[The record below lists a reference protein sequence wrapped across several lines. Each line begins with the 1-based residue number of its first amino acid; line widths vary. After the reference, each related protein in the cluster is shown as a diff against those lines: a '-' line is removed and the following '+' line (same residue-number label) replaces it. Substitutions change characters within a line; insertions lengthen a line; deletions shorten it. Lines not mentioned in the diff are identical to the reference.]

1 MMGALS
7 ETQKQHLE
15 QKLHAR
21 RATLREEIREA
32 LLTSS
37 EERHREL
44 AGMVHDA
51 ADDSVADLLTDVNL
65 KGMDRDARELA
76 AVNAALDRLARGT
89 LDVCLDCGGD
99 IGFPRLDAQPTA
111 SRCIEC
117 ETRHEKQ
124 YAHERG
130 PTL

>member
-1 MMGALS
+1 MAALDK
-7 ETQKQHLE
+7 TQEQSLE
-15 QKLHAR
+15 RKLRAR
-21 RATLREEIREA
+21 QTALRDEIRAA
-32 LLTSS
+32 LLTST

-76 AVNAALDRLARGT
+76 AVNAALARLARGT
-89 LDVCLDCGGD
+89 YGVCIDCGGE
-99 IGFPRLDAQPTA
+99 IGYQRLEVQPGA
-111 SRCIEC
+111 ARCIDC
-117 ETRHEKQ
+117 ETQHERRYSQ
-124 YAHERG
+124 ERG

>member
-1 MMGALS
+1 M
-7 ETQKQHLE
+7 
-15 QKLHAR
+15 
-21 RATLREEIREA
+21 ATLDKTQEQSLERKLRARQTALRGEIRAA
-32 LLTSS
+32 LLTST

-76 AVNAALDRLARGT
+76 AVNAALARLARGT
-89 LDVCLDCGGD
+89 YGVCIDCGGE
-99 IGFPRLDAQPTA
+99 IGYQRLEAQPEA
-111 SRCIEC
+111 ARCIEC
-117 ETRHEKQ
+117 ETRRERQ
-124 YAHERG
+124 YSHERG